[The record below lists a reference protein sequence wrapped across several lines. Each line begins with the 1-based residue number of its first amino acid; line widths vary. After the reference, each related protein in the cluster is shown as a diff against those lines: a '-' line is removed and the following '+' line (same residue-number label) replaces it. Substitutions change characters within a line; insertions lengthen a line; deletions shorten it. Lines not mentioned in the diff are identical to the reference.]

1 MIDCLRMT
9 IVTTETPPSD
19 DAQDEIEL
27 KLEIDAEAVD
37 RLDATE
43 MLLGITPKIVQQ
55 VSTYFDTPT
64 QALRKA
70 GLSLRV
76 RTAGGRHVQTTKS
89 TRGAAAGLFARSEW
103 EHDIAGPE
111 PELEVG
117 SPIHTL
123 VAPEVLRQVKP
134 AFTVTITRRQWL
146 IVHDGA
152 TVELVADTGSVAA
165 SDRETPV
172 SELELE
178 LKSGSPSAIFGL
190 IHRLGSEIPLR
201 LGVLTKGERGYRLIE
216 PARLGAIKAERLD
229 LIAGTSTAE
238 AFVQIVGTCLRHFR
252 LNETIL
258 RRTPD
263 PDALH
268 QARVALRRLRSAL
281 SIFKPVVADDRFAH
295 LAGELKWLAG
305 SLGPAR
311 DLDVLCK
318 TLGKAANS
326 KISTARDDAY
336 TAALAALDSQRTR
349 DLTIGIVEWTAL
361 GEWRMQPLDRAKL
374 DTPAVLFASETIA
387 TLRRR
392 MKRRGR
398 DLDQIDDEA
407 RHKIRITAKK
417 LRYATGFF
425 RSLYPDKR
433 SRRRFK
439 AFVKHLQALQDHL
452 GVLNDLATAPAL
464 IERFGLDRKA
474 APSSLER
481 DGILSDAAAAFD
493 ALINAKRFW

>member
-1 MIDCLRMT
+1 MSIE
-9 IVTTETPPSD
+9 TTKTLSSG
-19 DAQDEIEL
+19 DAPDEIEL
-27 KLEIDAEAVD
+27 KLEIDSDAVD
-37 RLDATE
+37 RLDTTDI
-43 MLLGITPKIVQQ
+43 LRNITPKIVHQ
-55 VSTYFDTPT
+55 VSAYFDTPD
-64 QALRKA
+64 QALRTA

-76 RTAGGRHVQTTKS
+76 RTTDGRHVQTTKV
-89 TRGAAAGLFARSEW
+89 TRGATAGLFARQEW

-111 PELEVG
+111 PELGAG

-123 VAPEVLRQVKP
+123 VAPGTLGRIKP
-134 AFTVTITRRQWL
+134 AFTVTITRRQWV

-152 TVELVADTGSVAA
+152 TVELVADTGFVTAG
-165 SDRETPV
+165 DRETAV

-178 LKSGSPSAIFGL
+178 LKGGSPSAIFAL

-229 LIAGTSTAE
+229 LEAGTSTAE
-238 AFVQIVGTCLRHFR
+238 AFAQIVGTCLRHFR

-258 RRTPD
+258 RRAPD

-281 SIFKPVVADDRFAH
+281 SIFKTVVADDRFAH
-295 LAGELKWLAG
+295 LASELKWLAG

-311 DLDVLCK
+311 DLDVLRER
-318 TLGKAANS
+318 LGKAANA
-326 KISTARDDAY
+326 KIDAARGDAY
-336 TAALAALDSQRTR
+336 TAALAALESQRTR
-349 DLTIGIVEWTAL
+349 DLMIAMVEWTAL
-361 GEWRMQPLDRAKL
+361 GAWRLQPLDREKL
-374 DTPAVLFASETIA
+374 ETPAVVFASETIG

-392 MKRRGR
+392 LKRRGR
-398 DLDQIDDEA
+398 DLDRLDDDA
-407 RHKIRITAKK
+407 RHQVRITAKK

-439 AFVKHLQALQDHL
+439 TFTQHLGTLQDHL
-452 GVLNDLATAPAL
+452 GALNDLATAPAL
-464 IERFGLDRKA
+464 LERFGLDQDTP
-474 APSSLER
+474 PSSIER
-481 DGILSDAAAAFD
+481 DSILSEATATYG